1 MTNDYDFPVRIT
13 SVSRG
18 AGNVVADDEHREAGC
33 RARVVD
39 LTQESFA
46 VSWDV
51 QNNMIGAF
59 TIPNGLIMAADP
71 DLACEGATFTVPVRA
86 SGVGQAE

>member
-1 MTNDYDFPVRIT
+1 M
-13 SVSRG
+13 
-18 AGNVVADDEHREAGC
+18 
-33 RARVVD
+33 VD

-59 TIPNGLIMAADP
+59 TIPNGLIMAADA
-71 DLACEGATFTVPVRA
+71 DQACEGATFTVPVRA